1 MINYINILIYTLFIL
16 SINKLSYA
24 KTAYKGNFYA
34 ICGMILALC
43 TVIKDVNISHLPYLT
58 ISIILGAL
66 IGVTYAKKVQMQN
79 LPQMVALLNGFGGLS
94 AGLIGVCETLLI
106 SQTTIL
112 TLSIIILGFTTFSG
126 SLAAFIRLSSA
137 IKLINI
143 QIFRIICLF
152 VFIFMLISTFYT
164 YKIDNAYLP
173 VVVLLSFAW
182 GFLFVFPI
190 GGADAPIIISV
201 LNSLSGWSTVFV
213 GFSIDN
219 PLLII
224 TGSIIGTSGI
234 ILSYMMT
241 KSMNRPLYNVL
252 FPTFKTTQENIT
264 SQQNI
269 QLGTPQ
275 DASFL
280 MENANKIIIV
290 PGYGMAVSSAQHE
303 IANMA
308 KILQNKYNVDVKFA
322 IHPVAG
328 RMPGHMNVLLAEA
341 DVNPDNIFELKDIN
355 QEFQTTDVAYVI
367 GANDITNPLAKTKT
381 DSPIYKMPILEVE
394 QAKKIL
400 FVKRSLS
407 SGYAGID
414 NPLFYNPKTLM
425 LLGDAKE
432 VTKKIVTELE
442 EN

>member
-43 TVIKDVNISHLPYLT
+43 IAIKDVNISHLPYLT

-66 IGVTYAKKVQMQN
+66 IGITYAKKVQMQN
-79 LPQMVALLNGFGGLS
+79 LPQMIALLNGFGGLS
-94 AGLIGVCETLLI
+94 AGLIGIGEIITTT
-106 SQTTIL
+106 QTTFLHLFIV
-112 TLSIIILGFTTFSG
+112 ILGFITFSG
-126 SLAAFIRLSSA
+126 SIASF
-137 IKLINI
+137 IKLTSNI
-143 QIFRIICLF
+143 KLAEEKIIRTTNF
-152 VFIFMLISTFYT
+152 FIFILALLSAYYT
-164 YKIDNAYLP
+164 YKIDDNYLFP
-173 VVVLLSFAW
+173 LVLSFSIW
-182 GFLFVFPI
+182 SFLFVLPI
-190 GGADAPIIISV
+190 GGADAPIIISI
-201 LNSLSGWSTVFV
+201 LNALSGWSPVLV
-213 GFSIDN
+213 GFSIYN

-224 TGSIIGTSGI
+224 TGSIIGSSGM
-234 ILSYMMT
+234 ILSHIMT

-252 FPTFKTTQENIT
+252 FPTKNISQETLTQQT
-264 SQQNI
+264 SH
-269 QLGTPQ
+269 LSTPN
-275 DASFL
+275 DVAFL

-290 PGYGMAVSSAQHE
+290 PGYGMAVASAQHE

-308 KILQNKYNVDVKFA
+308 KILQNKYHVDVKFA

-341 DVNPDNIFELKDIN
+341 DVDTDNIFELKDIN
-355 QEFQTTDVAYVI
+355 QEFQTTDVVYVI
-367 GANDITNPLAKTKT
+367 GANDITNPLAKTKI

-394 QAKKIL
+394 QAKRII
-400 FVKRSLS
+400 FVKRSMS

-414 NPLFYNPKTLM
+414 NPLFYSDKTLM

-442 EN
+442 ED

>member
-43 TVIKDVNISHLPYLT
+43 IAIKDVNISHLPYLT

-66 IGVTYAKKVQMQN
+66 IGITYAKKVQMQN
-79 LPQMVALLNGFGGLS
+79 LPQMIALLNGFGGLS
-94 AGLIGVCETLLI
+94 AGLIGIGEIITTT
-106 SQTTIL
+106 QTTFLHLFIV
-112 TLSIIILGFTTFSG
+112 ILGFITFSG
-126 SLAAFIRLSSA
+126 SIASF
-137 IKLINI
+137 IKLTSNI
-143 QIFRIICLF
+143 KLAEEKIIRTTNF
-152 VFIFMLISTFYT
+152 FIFILALLSAYYT
-164 YKIDNAYLP
+164 YKIDDNYLFP
-173 VVVLLSFAW
+173 LVLSFSIW
-182 GFLFVFPI
+182 SFLFVLPI
-190 GGADAPIIISV
+190 GGADAPIIISI
-201 LNSLSGWSTVFV
+201 LNALSGWSTVLV
-213 GFSIDN
+213 GFSIYN

-224 TGSIIGTSGI
+224 TGSIIGSSGM
-234 ILSYMMT
+234 ILSHIMT

-252 FPTFKTTQENIT
+252 FPTKNISQETLTQQT
-264 SQQNI
+264 SH
-269 QLGTPQ
+269 LSTPN
-275 DASFL
+275 DVAFL

-290 PGYGMAVSSAQHE
+290 PGYGMAVASAQHE
-303 IANMA
+303 IVNMA
-308 KILQNKYNVDVKFA
+308 KILQNKYHVDVKFA

-341 DVNPDNIFELKDIN
+341 DVDTDNIFELKDIN
-355 QEFQTTDVAYVI
+355 QEFQTTDVVYVI
-367 GANDITNPLAKTKT
+367 GANDITNPLAKTKI

-394 QAKKIL
+394 QAKRII
-400 FVKRSLS
+400 FVKRSMS

-414 NPLFYNPKTLM
+414 NPLFYSDKTLM

-442 EN
+442 ED

>member
-34 ICGMILALC
+34 ILGMMVALLIA
-43 TVIKDVNISHLPYLT
+43 IKDLAISHIPYLLIC
-58 ISIILGAL
+58 ISLGAL
-66 IGVTYAKKVQMQN
+66 IGILYAKKVQMQN

-143 QIFRIICLF
+143 KIFRIICLF
-152 VFIFMLISTFYT
+152 VFIFMIISTFYT

-173 VVVLLSFAW
+173 VVVLLSVTW

-224 TGSIIGTSGI
+224 TGSIIGASGI

-290 PGYGMAVSSAQHE
+290 PGYGMAVASAQHE

-367 GANDITNPLAKTKT
+367 GANDITNPIAKTKT

-432 VTKKIVTELE
+432 VTQKIVTELE

>member
-1 MINYINILIYTLFIL
+1 M
-16 SINKLSYA
+16 
-24 KTAYKGNFYA
+24 
-34 ICGMILALC
+34 
-43 TVIKDVNISHLPYLT
+43 
-58 ISIILGAL
+58 
-66 IGVTYAKKVQMQN
+66 
-79 LPQMVALLNGFGGLS
+79 
-94 AGLIGVCETLLI
+94 
-106 SQTTIL
+106 
-112 TLSIIILGFTTFSG
+112 
-126 SLAAFIRLSSA
+126 
-137 IKLINI
+137 
-143 QIFRIICLF
+143 
-152 VFIFMLISTFYT
+152 
-164 YKIDNAYLP
+164 
-173 VVVLLSFAW
+173 
-182 GFLFVFPI
+182 
-190 GGADAPIIISV
+190 
-201 LNSLSGWSTVFV
+201 
-213 GFSIDN
+213 
-219 PLLII
+219 LII
-224 TGSIIGTSGI
+224 TGSIIGASGI

-290 PGYGMAVSSAQHE
+290 PGYGMAVASAQHE

-367 GANDITNPLAKTKT
+367 GANDITNPIAKTKT

-432 VTKKIVTELE
+432 VTQKIVTELE